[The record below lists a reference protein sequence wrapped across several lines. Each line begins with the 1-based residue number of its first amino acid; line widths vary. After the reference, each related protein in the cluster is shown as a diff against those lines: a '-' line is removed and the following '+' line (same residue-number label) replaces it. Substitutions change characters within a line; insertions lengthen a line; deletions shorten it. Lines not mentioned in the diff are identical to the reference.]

1 MTIVTTNRHKVKL
14 ARREGS
20 GAVYRTKHSPKPEA
34 LWRDVVAGAVF
45 VMVTMLGVGVLLA
58 GGLIVFG

>member
-1 MTIVTTNRHKVKL
+1 MTIMNRHRVKL
-14 ARREGS
+14 ARREGT
-20 GAVYRTKHSPKPEA
+20 GAVYRTRRAPKPET